1 MERNKTNILLGV
13 TGGIAAYKAIDL
25 ASRLVKL
32 GFDVKTVLTA
42 NAQKFVSGLNF
53 EAITGNQAYTDMFGG
68 KTAIPHIALADWAD
82 LLVIAPATTNLL
94 AKATHGIADDLLS
107 TLLLAHSKPVL
118 WVPAMNVHMYEHP
131 VTQAN
136 LTSLK
141 NRGHHLLEPM
151 TGMLACGYE
160 GRGKYP
166 PNEEVVYAIRT
177 YLNHGQ
183 DFTGKK
189 VLVSAGGTTE
199 PIDPMRVITNRSS
212 GKTGLALARAAA
224 LRGAETYLVYGNIT
238 QTIPYYLK
246 QAVSTPTVESM
257 HREIIRLYPE
267 MDIVL
272 MAAAVSDYTLPA
284 PATAKIKKA
293 GDLSLTLVRT
303 SDILAELGKL
313 KQHQKLIGFAAE
325 TDDLVANARKKL
337 QAKHLDMIVANHLR
351 VSGQDETEQIL
362 ITATGQ
368 TEIHADKFTAAH
380 LVLDA
385 VLNI

>member
-1 MERNKTNILLGV
+1 
-13 TGGIAAYKAIDL
+13 
-25 ASRLVKL
+25 
-32 GFDVKTVLTA
+32 
-42 NAQKFVSGLNF
+42 LNF